1 MRLYIRGSWASGN
14 LKEPSGQKVIK
25 NCPCSFSFSREICP
39 LTPPVHVLC
48 LLLMIR
54 NSTTLNPNVIK
65 KDNTKGNF
73 RHLRT
78 EAVHSD
84 EEVLCFIKLCEMD
97 PNTEVKKR
105 KLWGSQRLTVH
116 TSVNRSFNP
125 HQD

>member
-1 MRLYIRGSWASGN
+1 MRLYIRGSWASGA
-14 LKEPSGQKVIK
+14 LKEPSGQKVID

-39 LTPPVHVLC
+39 LTSVHVLG

-97 PNTEVKKR
+97 PNTEV
-105 KLWGSQRLTVH
+105 
-116 TSVNRSFNP
+116 
-125 HQD
+125 